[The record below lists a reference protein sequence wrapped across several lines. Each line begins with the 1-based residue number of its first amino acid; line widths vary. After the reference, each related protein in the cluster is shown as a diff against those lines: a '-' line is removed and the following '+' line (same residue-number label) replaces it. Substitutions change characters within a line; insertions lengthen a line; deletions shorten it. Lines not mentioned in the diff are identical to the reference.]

1 MAELVVG
8 PLLFMLKDKASN
20 YLLEQYKVMDGMKEQ
35 REILKRKL
43 PAILDII
50 QDAEEKGAY
59 RPGVCAWLEALKNV
73 ANEANNVFDEFKYE
87 VLRRDA
93 KKKGQYKKLGFD
105 IVSLFPAHNP
115 IVFRCRMG
123 KKLCKIVHT
132 IEDIVSRSRNGEKKI
147 VNVLV
152 DQARDR
158 GLISLPI
165 VGINGLGK
173 TTFAQLVYND
183 PEIKEY
189 FQLQR
194 WCCVSDDFNVAKI
207 ASNIFQTN
215 EMDREKA
222 LQNLQKE
229 LSQKRCLVV
238 LDDMCIDDSHNLG
251 KLHKVFLKEILENR
265 AFCLQKPNA
274 VEPEL
279 SEVVEMILDR
289 CVGSPLAAKAFGS
302 MLSTKTSMKEWSS
315 PDTVVSYIRSWLSTT
330 LVEVQS
336 SASTGILW
344 TEKTSTSTK
353 ALTAP
358 EYVTE
363 EDAKACSLGNKEKLA
378 CLSLEWSNYS
388 NRELDQHRSVLDAL
402 QPHVALE
409 LLKINSYEGIGFPTW
424 VTSPNFL
431 QHLTELCLDGCTMC
445 EEFPQ
450 FGQYKSL
457 EVLILKRLSKLQS
470 LCSHSSSTTFPT
482 LKYLTLENLENFE
495 RWVASKGEYLTF
507 PVLKNVKIEN
517 CPKLMTLPEAPK
529 LKVIELAEEKAQLCL
544 SIFRSRHVS
553 CLSDLSLC
561 VNDTEAK
568 PTLELDQDRE
578 VSLSELRLHG
588 CSFLF
593 CSSPSQP
600 TFGVWK

>member
-1 MAELVVG
+1 MLAPFSLNKKCLPHLLHPIGLGLHRTPFLSSIAPVFLSVPVPVRAFLRARRATMAELVVG

-132 IEDIVSRSRNGEKKI
+132 IEVLQWRNTDSIIIDSEKDIVSRSRNGEKKI

-229 LSQKRCLVV
+229 LSQKRCLVWEKLKTCLKHGAKGSAILTTTHKPKV
-238 LDDMCIDDSHNLG
+238 AHIMKMCIDDSHNLG

-302 MLSTKTSMKEWSS
+302 MLSTKTSMKEWRYVLTRSNTCNE
-315 PDTVVSYIRSWLSTT
+315 DTL
-330 LVEVQS
+330 
-336 SASTGILW
+336 
-344 TEKTSTSTK
+344 
-353 ALTAP
+353 
-358 EYVTE
+358 
-363 EDAKACSLGNKEKLA
+363 
-378 CLSLEWSNYS
+378 
-388 NRELDQHRSVLDAL
+388 
-402 QPHVALE
+402 
-409 LLKINSYEGIGFPTW
+409 
-424 VTSPNFL
+424 
-431 QHLTELCLDGCTMC
+431 
-445 EEFPQ
+445 
-450 FGQYKSL
+450 
-457 EVLILKRLSKLQS
+457 
-470 LCSHSSSTTFPT
+470 
-482 LKYLTLENLENFE
+482 
-495 RWVASKGEYLTF
+495 
-507 PVLKNVKIEN
+507 PVLKLSYDDLPSHLKQCFAFRAVF
-517 CPKLMTLPEAPK
+517 PKDYEIDVEILL
-529 LKVIELAEEKAQLCL
+529 
-544 SIFRSRHVS
+544 
-553 CLSDLSLC
+553 
-561 VNDTEAK
+561 
-568 PTLELDQDRE
+568 
-578 VSLSELRLHG
+578 
-588 CSFLF
+588 
-593 CSSPSQP
+593 
-600 TFGVWK
+600 